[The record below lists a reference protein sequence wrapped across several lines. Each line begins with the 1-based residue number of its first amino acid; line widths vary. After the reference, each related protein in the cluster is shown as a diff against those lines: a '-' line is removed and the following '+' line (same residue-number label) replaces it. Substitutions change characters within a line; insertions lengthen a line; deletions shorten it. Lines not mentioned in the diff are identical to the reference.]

1 MSIEL
6 WAKEW
11 KTNKTRKTD
20 HGKYNCTWEGGRFNG
35 SLKLTP
41 ALPAFVPATQACLF
55 ITCFL
60 QSPHQIHY
68 NSLFKIQP
76 KEHELPLGWFINPFL
91 WVMSLHKSWEDGCHS
106 RLDSWH

>member
-20 HGKYNCTWEGGRFNG
+20 HRKYNSTWGKKKKVQRFLKTDTGPSCFCTCY
-35 SLKLTP
+35 ST
-41 ALPAFVPATQACLF
+41 LP

-91 WVMSLHKSWEDGCHS
+91 CVMSLHKSWEDWCHS